1 MTEKQKTGLG
11 QPARIDMGTVESLI
25 EDIRLAALNI
35 AITASK
41 LSIEGDSRIVIRR
54 KIGELV
60 SLSLDTVNQ
69 LAQVMKKVNGE
80 SQQTDLDPEEH
91 YAEVKQ
97 IEVTINR
104 KVAEIAQLLAAAG
117 LDERY

>member
-1 MTEKQKTGLG
+1 MTEKQKTGFG
-11 QPARIDMGTVESLI
+11 QPTKIDKSKVEGLI

-69 LAQVMKKVNGE
+69 LAHVMKKMTGE
-80 SQQTDLDPEEH
+80 SQEAERDPEEH

-97 IEVTINR
+97 IENTINQ

-117 LDERY
+117 LDE